1 MCGNNKG
8 VVYVGNER
16 RNIAIRHGH
25 LHNADFHLYINEG
38 FTGEASDFAVME
50 VITWNRALSEDE
62 MWTSMEY
69 LNWKLQAH
77 LAHRPSAESSMVAWY
92 KSEDA
97 SPAWKSAVGSWQAR
111 VTKGSI
117 TRKFNAGFGAAVP
130 VAYLDGLTNAGL
142 DFGLIMKPDFTIC
155 SITRYLYGGGLMGRI
170 LQNIHP
176 KFLHGHWGGQTGVA
190 HYNSW
195 VTHHARSPRSTDWI
209 VMCGNNKGVVYVGKD
224 AKNIAVRHGHLH
236 NADFH
241 LYINEGFTNEASDF
255 AVMEVITWNRALSED
270 EMWTSMEYLNWKLE
284 ATIPYQPA
292 DKLSMVAWYKSEDAS
307 PAWKSAV
314 GSWQARVTKGSI
326 TRKVEAG
333 NGAAKPVAYLD
344 GLTNAGLD
352 FGKIMKPDFTICSI
366 TRYLYAGGIM
376 GRILQNIHPNF
387 LHGHH
392 GHRTGVAHYSTWFTP
407 YEVPSST
414 DWLVMCGNNKGV
426 VYVGNERRNIAIR
439 HGVLHSED
447 FHLYINEGF
456 TNEASDFAVMEV
468 ITWNRALSE
477 DEMWTSM
484 EYLNWK
490 LVTGSQ

>member
-1 MCGNNKG
+1 
-8 VVYVGNER
+8 
-16 RNIAIRHGH
+16 
-25 LHNADFHLYINEG
+25 
-38 FTGEASDFAVME
+38 
-50 VITWNRALSEDE
+50 
-62 MWTSMEY
+62 
-69 LNWKLQAH
+69 
-77 LAHRPSAESSMVAWY
+77 
-92 KSEDA
+92 
-97 SPAWKSAVGSWQAR
+97 
-111 VTKGSI
+111 
-117 TRKFNAGFGAAVP
+117 
-130 VAYLDGLTNAGL
+130 
-142 DFGLIMKPDFTIC
+142 
-155 SITRYLYGGGLMGRI
+155 
-170 LQNIHP
+170 
-176 KFLHGHWGGQTGVA
+176 
-190 HYNSW
+190 
-195 VTHHARSPRSTDWI
+195 
-209 VMCGNNKGVVYVGKD
+209 
-224 AKNIAVRHGHLH
+224 
-236 NADFH
+236 
-241 LYINEGFTNEASDF
+241 
-255 AVMEVITWNRALSED
+255 
-270 EMWTSMEYLNWKLE
+270 
-284 ATIPYQPA
+284 
-292 DKLSMVAWYKSEDAS
+292 MVAWYKSEDAS

-392 GHRTGVAHYSTWFTP
+392 GHRTGVAHYSTWVTP

-490 LVTGSQ
+490 LEAGRMQA